1 MAAMDRCHRSSS
13 SARRRLITGDRRPSP
28 QASIHIPQSATDAG
42 PSDMRRM
49 RSIFAAGRALL
60 DTMRS
65 IRSSSADASAARV
78 AAISSSFVP
87 KW

>member
-1 MAAMDRCHRSSS
+1 M
-13 SARRRLITGDRRPSP
+13 TGDRRPSP
-28 QASIHIPQSATDAG
+28 QELIHSPQSATDAG

-49 RSIFAAGRALL
+49 RSILAGGPAVL

-65 IRSSSADASAARV
+65 IRSSSAEASAASV
-78 AAISSSFVP
+78 AAISSSLVP